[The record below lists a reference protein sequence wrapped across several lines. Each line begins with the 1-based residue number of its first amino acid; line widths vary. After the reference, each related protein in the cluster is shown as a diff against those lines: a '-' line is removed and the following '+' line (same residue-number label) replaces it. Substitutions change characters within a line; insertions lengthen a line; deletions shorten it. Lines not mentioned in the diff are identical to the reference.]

1 MKNFLTVIILL
12 LFALPLLAEDWL
24 TIYNNDLSLVR
35 SRFELELENGRQD
48 INFSDIT
55 SRIDPSS
62 VIVTGN
68 GIRIAEQNF
77 EYDLAGKW
85 QIMAKYLDREV
96 LIITKDQS
104 RLTGI
109 LKFYSDNSIGIIE
122 KGTERLLVISE
133 SETQWIQLAELPD
146 NFYTKPTLHW
156 SIIAS
161 KKAKYPVQMSYLTG
175 GLSWDVTYNTVW
187 DEKTLQFNSWVTI
200 NNTSGKAFNDVMLK
214 LIAGDIN
221 RVYSGYYGKR
231 GSLISYD
238 AGMAPESAAP
248 SFEEKAFHDFHM
260 YTLDQKVSF
269 ANNQTK
275 QLELY
280 PPKNIKAYAEY
291 QYPTYAANVKS
302 IIKFKNTTDNGAGMP
317 LPKGIIKVYKQDSDG
332 NLEFIGED
340 SINHTSRNEEV
351 SINTGTAFDL
361 IASTRLKE
369 QTQISKYITERLIQ
383 ITLRNNSNKNKTIK
397 VTHQLSPNTRIVE
410 ADYKYTIDNNDN
422 VTFSI
427 DIAPDK
433 EIVWTFRERSEY

>member
-1 MKNFLTVIILL
+1 MKNILISTILL
-12 LFALPLLAEDWL
+12 MLTIPLLAEDWL

-35 SRFELELENGRQD
+35 NRFELELVEGRQD
-48 INFSDIT
+48 INYSDIT
-55 SRIDPSS
+55 SRIDPAS

-68 GIRIAEQNF
+68 GIRIAEQNY

-96 LIITKDQS
+96 LVITKDQS

-122 KGTERLLVISE
+122 KGTDRLLVISE
-133 SETQWIQLAELPD
+133 SETQWIQLAELPE

-156 SIIAS
+156 NIIAS
-161 KKAKYPVQMSYLTG
+161 KKGKHPVQMSYLTG
-175 GLSWDVTYNTVW
+175 GFSWDVTYNTVW

-200 NNTSGKAFNDVMLK
+200 NNTSGKAFNDVNLK

-221 RVYSGYYGKR
+221 QVYSGYYKERKG
-231 GSLISYD
+231 LISYT
-238 AGMAPESAAP
+238 AGMAQEELAP
-248 SFEEKAFHDFHM
+248 SFDEKVFHDFHM

-280 PPKNIKAYAEY
+280 PSKNIKAYSEY
-291 QYPTYAANVKS
+291 EYPTYATKIKS
-302 IIKFKNTTDNGAGMP
+302 MIKFKNTAENGAGMP

-340 SINHTSRNEEV
+340 SINHTSKNEEV
-351 SINTGTAFDL
+351 SINTGTPFDL

-369 QTQISKYITERLIQ
+369 QTQISKYITESLIQ
-383 ITLRNNSNKNKTIK
+383 VTLRNNSDTNKTIK

-410 ADYKYTIDNNDN
+410 ADYKYTKDNNDK

-427 DIAPDK
+427 DVAPDK
-433 EIVWTFRERSEY
+433 EIVWTFRQRSE